1 MKPTTTMKKSHTNN
15 QVSPAANLPAPPRRV
30 AVEFLPH
37 AGWQVD
43 IGRTPVKAFA
53 APQTM
58 RDKTPVTN
66 YKRAHGRSQFPH
78 VFVPMGLVID
88 AEKKRAALRHTEC
101 RATPKQ
107 PVNL

>member
-1 MKPTTTMKKSHTNN
+1 MKPTTVKKNHTNN

-37 AGWQVD
+37 SGWQVD
-43 IGRTPVKAFA
+43 IGHTPVKAFA

-58 RDKTPVTN
+58 RDKKPVTH
-66 YKRAHGRSQFPH
+66 YKRAQGRSQFPH
-78 VFVPMGLVID
+78 AFVPMALVID
-88 AEKKRAALRHTEC
+88 AEKKRATRRHMEC
-101 RATPKQ
+101 RATPKL